1 MEHHNL
7 MGATD
12 PNSDA
17 PATPL
22 DTQIIAQ
29 IRTLNTSDGRI
40 LQIIKD
46 CSGGT
51 RLTDRDQVM
60 DGVVYSRGQV
70 EVPADDTI
78 KMVILASRHN
88 SRLAGHPGRAWTLAL
103 VRRCFTW
110 PSMKKFVNRYVDG
123 CKSCQRAKTSTQ
135 APFGTLELLPIPAGQ
150 WTDVSNNLITDL
162 PKSNGFDSILTVFDR
177 LTKMAHFTPC
187 EKAMSAE
194 GLADLMLRNVWRLHR
209 TPKYIIS
216 DCGSIFISQITKGLS
231 QRLGIRL
238 QPSTDGWT
246 IRNRQQGG

>member
-1 MEHHNL
+1 
-7 MGATD
+7 
-12 PNSDA
+12 
-17 PATPL
+17 
-22 DTQIIAQ
+22 
-29 IRTLNTSDGRI
+29 
-40 LQIIKD
+40 
-46 CSGGT
+46 
-51 RLTDRDQVM
+51 
-60 DGVVYSRGQV
+60 V

-194 GLADLMLRNVWRLHR
+194 GLADLMLRNVWRLHG
-209 TPKYIIS
+209 TPKSIIL
-216 DCGSIFISQITKGLS
+216 DCGSIFISQIM
-231 QRLGIRL
+231 QRTPPETRNTPTAIHGRMDNQKSPTRRL
-238 QPSTDGWT
+238 NSTFGTSPTNGRTTGTTSWQWQSLRT
-246 IRNRQQGG
+246 TTTHIHPQGRLRSRPTMATN

>member
-1 MEHHNL
+1 

-40 LQIIKD
+40 LQVIKD

-88 SRLAGHPGRAWTLAL
+88 SLLAGHPGRAWTLAL

-110 PSMKKFVNRYVDG
+110 PSMKKFVNRR
-123 CKSCQRAKTSTQ
+123 QLQ
-135 APFGTLELLPIPAGQ
+135 
-150 WTDVSNNLITDL
+150 
-162 PKSNGFDSILTVFDR
+162 
-177 LTKMAHFTPC
+177 
-187 EKAMSAE
+187 
-194 GLADLMLRNVWRLHR
+194 
-209 TPKYIIS
+209 S
-216 DCGSIFISQITKGLS
+216 DHG
-231 QRLGIRL
+231 
-238 QPSTDGWT
+238 PP
-246 IRNRQQGG
+246 